1 MSIKIDIDTLSNDDR
16 DKINEDLQIRLPGT
30 AGVAKMFYPYQI
42 VNEDIYIPFSYG
54 TNKMKLKRRE
64 RKEFPK
70 MNVQFTGL
78 LRDEQKEVKEE
89 AINFLNKTGCV
100 IISIGTGMGKTII
113 SINMASTIK
122 LKTLVIVNKI
132 VLIKQWEDSII
143 KVCPYAKV
151 QKLTSKSKFDNDCD
165 FYIMNAINVSKMSK
179 TFFKNIGLLICDEVH
194 LLLAE
199 TLSRSLQ
206 NICPR
211 YLIGLSATPN
221 RLDGLEVLLNIYF
234 GENKIVR
241 NLKRD
246 HIVYKINTGL
256 KIPMEICESTGKVDW
271 NKILQ
276 AQSENEQR
284 NDMIIKIIQKFKD
297 RTFLI
302 LCKRVEQANCL
313 VKKLRLVDEYVD
325 DLVGS
330 KQDFDKNAR
339 ILVGISSKVGTG
351 FDWPKLDALI
361 LANSVKDFFIQILG
375 RIFRKQDTI
384 PIVFDLI
391 DSNHILTKH
400 FKDRLEVYTEVG
412 GKIIDF
418 NRKFP
423 EFFSL

>member
-1 MSIKIDIDTLSNDDR
+1 MSIKIDIDTLSNEDR
-16 DKINEDLQIRLPGT
+16 DKINEDLQIRLPGK
-30 AGVAKMFYPYQI
+30 AGVVKMFYPYQI
-42 VNEDIYIPFSYG
+42 INEDIYIPFSHAV
-54 TNKMKLKRRE
+54 NKMKMLRRS
-64 RKEFPK
+64 RKEFPQ
-70 MNVQFTGL
+70 MNVEFKGV
-78 LRDEQKEVKEE
+78 LREQQKEVKEE
-89 AINFLNKTGCV
+89 AINYLNKTGCV
-100 IISIGTGMGKTII
+100 IISIATGLGKTITSI
-113 SINMASTIK
+113 SLASTIK

-132 VLIKQWEDSII
+132 VLIKQWEESII
-143 KVCPYAKV
+143 KVCPDAKV

-179 TFFKNIGLLICDEVH
+179 TFFKNIGVLICDEVH

-199 TLSRSLQ
+199 TLSKSLQ
-206 NICPR
+206 NVCPR

-234 GENKIVR
+234 GDNKIIR
-241 NLKRD
+241 ELKRE
-246 HIVYKINTGL
+246 HIVYKVNTGI
-256 KIPMEICESTGKVDW
+256 KIPMEICETTGKVDW

-276 AQSENEQR
+276 IQSENEER
-284 NDMIIKIIQKFKD
+284 NDIIIKIIQKFKD
-297 RTFLI
+297 RTFLV
-302 LCKRVEQANCL
+302 LCKRVEQANYL
-313 VKKLRLVDEYVD
+313 VKKLRMIDEYVD

-375 RIFRKQDTI
+375 RIFRKEYTI
-384 PIVFDLI
+384 PIVFDLL

-400 FKDRLEVYTEVG
+400 FKDRLEVYNEVG

-423 EFFSL
+423 EIFC

>member
-1 MSIKIDIDTLSNDDR
+1 MSIKVDIDTLSNEDR
-16 DKINEDLQIRLPGT
+16 DKINEDLQIRLPGA

-42 VNEDIYIPFSYG
+42 LNEDIYIPFSYAI
-54 TNKMKLKRRE
+54 NKMKLIRRE
-64 RKEFPK
+64 RKDFPK
-70 MNVQFTGL
+70 MNVEFTGS
-78 LRDEQKEVKEE
+78 LRDQQKEVKEE
-89 AINFLNKTGCV
+89 AINYLNKTGCV
-100 IISIGTGMGKTII
+100 IISIGTGMGKTIT
-113 SINMASTIK
+113 SINLACTIK

-132 VLIKQWEDSII
+132 VLIKQWEDSIL
-143 KVCPYAKV
+143 KVCPDAKV
-151 QKLTSKSKFDNDCD
+151 QKLTSKSKFDNDSD

-206 NICPR
+206 NIFPR

-234 GENKIVR
+234 GNNKIIR
-241 NLKRD
+241 ELKRE
-246 HIVYKINTGL
+246 HIVYKVNTGI
-256 KIPMEICESTGKVDW
+256 KIPMEICETTKKVDW

-276 AQSENEQR
+276 VQSENEYR
-284 NDMIIKIIQKFKD
+284 NDMIVKIIQKFKQ

-313 VKKLRLVDEYVD
+313 VKKLRSVDEYVD

-330 KQDFDKNAR
+330 KQDFDKDAR

-384 PIVFDLI
+384 PIVFDLL

-400 FKDRLEVYTEVG
+400 YKDRLEVYTEVG
-412 GKIIDF
+412 GKIVDF

-423 EFFSL
+423 EFFN